1 MHLSGGQDV
10 KNGIV
15 INNLMKRFGDVTAVD
30 KVSLSFSQGEMVG
43 IIGRS
48 GAGKSTL
55 LRLINRLIDPTNGQI
70 MFKDTDV
77 CTLKGKALRDWR
89 AKCAMIFQQFN
100 LVYRMD
106 VISNVLMGRLRYN
119 KTLPTLFKL
128 FPRKDKIMAIEALD
142 RLGMADF
149 ALKRVDTLSGGQ
161 QQRVAI
167 TQALVQSPK
176 ILLADEPIASLDP
189 GNASIV
195 MNALKMINADYN
207 ITILCNLHHLDT
219 ARQYCHRIIGM
230 RDGQVVFDGTP
241 TELTIEMANEVYG
254 AKGIEELREA
264 NCSPVEETG
273 SIAA

>member
-1 MHLSGGQDV
+1 ME
-10 KNGIV
+10 KNGLV
-15 INNLMKRFGDVTAVD
+15 ITKLEKKFGNVAAVD
-30 KVSLSFSQGEMVG
+30 QVSLTFSPGEMVG

-55 LRLINRLIDPTNGQI
+55 LRLINRLIDPTGGQI
-70 MFKDTDV
+70 MFGEKKI
-77 CTLKGKALRDWR
+77 CTLKGNALRDWR

-100 LVYRMD
+100 LVNRMD
-106 VISNVLMGRLRYN
+106 VISNVLVGRLRYHH
-119 KTLPTLFKL
+119 TIPTLLKL

-142 RLGMADF
+142 RLGMSDF

-167 TQALVQSPK
+167 TKALVQSPK

-189 GNASIV
+189 GNATIV
-195 MNALKMINADYN
+195 MNSLKSINDDYG

-230 RDGQVVFDGTP
+230 QDGKVIFDGTP
-241 TELTIEMANEVYG
+241 AELTVEKANEVYG
-254 AKGIEELREA
+254 NEGIEELREA
-264 NCSPVEETG
+264 NWANKDKIEPL
-273 SIAA
+273 AA